1 MVRLCT
7 VGTIPLGIR
16 YLTFFRE
23 IDVKI
28 EVLRERLRK
37 DAEERMVERRRSWH
51 LKSTELETRAKEAA
65 TREMDQLRRELR
77 EEEQAISQQSERKLM
92 SVHPSSLFF
101 YFFQGCRSRSRP
113 FCLEPEPFFWS
124 GYDYD
129 YDCDCDCD

>member
-37 DAEERMVERRRSWH
+37 DAEERMVERCDK
-51 LKSTELETRAKEAA
+51 LTEQQ
-65 TREMDQLRRELR
+65 DQFAQIFSRV
-77 EEEQAISQQSERKLM
+77 EESIKGKMIAECWNFQSLNFKI
-92 SVHPSSLFF
+92 HPM
-101 YFFQGCRSRSRP
+101 
-113 FCLEPEPFFWS
+113 
-124 GYDYD
+124 
-129 YDCDCDCD
+129 